1 MGDLSQRNTV
11 RTYILYCYLY
21 TTIRYNLILERF
33 QDINGISSRKWKEDI
48 QYKEQYRIRYEDKQ
62 RPT

>member
-11 RTYILYCYLY
+11 RTYILYFYLY

-33 QDINGISSRKWKEDI
+33 QDIKGISSRKWKEDI
-48 QYKEQYRIRYEDKQ
+48 QYKEQYIIRYEDKQ